1 MFCDPLDFQQFTTVI
16 KSLNPTGPT
25 IIVSAPSNGGKF
37 PQLSHNVRSPGCFM
51 PLSLKLV
58 CRPAGRRSTVIT
70 LLAQSLASAVA
81 QGNVV
86 RAICI
91 SKGKAHF

>member
-1 MFCDPLDFQQFTTVI
+1 MFCDPLDFQQSSTVI

-25 IIVSAPSNGGKF
+25 IIVSHPPTAVKF

-58 CRPAGRRSTVIT
+58 
-70 LLAQSLASAVA
+70 
-81 QGNVV
+81 
-86 RAICI
+86 
-91 SKGKAHF
+91 